1 MTSPKRPWLLRIVD
15 AIVDFVVGDDW
26 LLAVGV
32 IVVLCITALVGRAVG
47 SWWVLVVGVP
57 IVLFVSL
64 MRATRSHPS

>member
-1 MTSPKRPWLLRIVD
+1 MTSPKKPVPMRIFEG
-15 AIVDFVVGDDW
+15 IVDFVVGDDW

-32 IVVLCITALVGRAVG
+32 IVVLCITALVGRAVA

-64 MRATRSHPS
+64 ARATRSHSS